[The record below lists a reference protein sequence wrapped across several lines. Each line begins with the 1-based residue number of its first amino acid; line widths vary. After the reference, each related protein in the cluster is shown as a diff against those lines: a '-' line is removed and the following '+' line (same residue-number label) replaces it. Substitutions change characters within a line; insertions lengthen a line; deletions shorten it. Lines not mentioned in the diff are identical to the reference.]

1 MFDVTPES
9 HALLSLFIMAVAFLI
24 AQIITHPAEE
34 PAPVPHPVTKEA

>member
-9 HALLSLFIMAVAFLI
+9 HALLSLFIMAVAFLV

-34 PAPVPHPVTKEA
+34 PALEQQPVTKEA